1 MTPKAQ
7 QVGTYEVPSDRQSD
21 FKEKH
26 QKNSS
31 SGSNVLA
38 NINTSS
44 STNTSLSNS
53 TSMMILNNLSN
64 RVTSVIHPAVIFF
77 VATPIAMRYP
87 LIQFIMFLTILV
99 GSSPLYFIMITF
111 VGKSNK
117 LNNSHYSK
125 QSQNQPHRRQPS
137 IVGSIAELTDDYKD
151 GNTTVNKKSR

>member
-26 QKNSS
+26 QRNPS
-31 SGSNVLA
+31 SGSNNLA
-38 NINTSS
+38 NINTQTSLS
-44 STNTSLSNS
+44 NTSLSNS
-53 TSMMILNNLSN
+53 STSQMIFNILSN

-77 VATPIAMRYP
+77 VATPIAIRYP

-99 GSSPLYFIMITF
+99 GSSPLYFMMITF

-117 LNNSHYSK
+117 LNSSQYSK

-137 IVGSIAELTDDYKD
+137 IVGSISELSNDKEDK
-151 GNTTVNKKSR
+151 